1 MDPQLVPPAADKATF
16 SDGRNVTDFYKS
28 WELEEIKADLDR
40 RRTPLVNICMNLSSD
55 FNKSSVIRS
64 NNAFLGRK
72 VYIVGKRRYD
82 VRGAVGTRHYEHV
95 EHSEELAPLIE
106 SLIAEGYVVCA
117 VDNIPEY
124 SPQNLFDV
132 ELPEKVAFLYGEEGL
147 GLSAEAI
154 ELCNG
159 PMIQVQMY
167 GSVRSLNVAQC
178 AAVLMAEYSRQHHQ
192 LLAGE

>member
-1 MDPQLVPPAADKATF
+1 MVAELDPASDSRNIIDYFKLMDE
-16 SDGRNVTDFYKS
+16 S
-28 WELEEIKADLDR
+28 EIKADLDS

-55 FNKSSVIRS
+55 FNKSAVIRA

-72 VYIVGKRRYD
+72 VYIVGKKRYD
-82 VRGAVGTRHYEHV
+82 VRGAVGTRHYERV
-95 EHSEELAPLIE
+95 DHSEELAPVIE
-106 SLIAEGYVVCA
+106 SLIAEGYLVCPIENLA
-117 VDNIPEY
+117 EY
-124 SPQNLFDV
+124 EPQNLFDV

-147 GLSAEAI
+147 GLSPESI

-178 AAVLMAEYSRQHHQ
+178 AAVLMAEYSRQHGQ
-192 LLAGE
+192 RAISS

>member
-1 MDPQLVPPAADKATF
+1 MDPQLVTPAPSAAPALD
-16 SDGRNVTDFYKS
+16 SRNVIDFYKGM
-28 WELEEIKADLDR
+28 EIEEIKADLDE

-55 FNKSSVIRS
+55 FNKSSVIRA

-95 EHSEELAPLIE
+95 EHSEELAPVISE
-106 SLIAEGYVVCA
+106 LIAQGYTVCPIENLA
-117 VDNIPEY
+117 EY
-124 SPQNLFDV
+124 EPQNLFDID
-132 ELPEKVAFLYGEEGL
+132 LPERVAFVYGEEGL

-178 AAVLMAEYSRQHHQ
+178 AAVLMAEYSRQHGQ
-192 LLAGE
+192 RALGA

>member
-1 MDPQLVPPAADKATF
+1 MSDQLDT
-16 SDGRNVTDFYKS
+16 RNVIDYFKGMAD
-28 WELEEIKADLDR
+28 EEIRADLDS

-55 FNKSSVIRS
+55 FNKSSVIRA

-72 VYIVGKRRYD
+72 VYIVGRKRYD

-95 EHSEELAPLIE
+95 DHSETLAPVIE
-106 SLIAEGYVVCA
+106 ELIAEGYLVCA
-117 VDNIPEY
+117 VDNIESY
-124 SPQNLFDV
+124 SPVNLFDLK
-132 ELPEKVAFLYGEEGL
+132 LPEKVAFVYGEEGL

-159 PMIQVQMY
+159 PMIAVQMH

-178 AAVLMAEYSRQHHQ
+178 AAVLMAEYSRQHGQ
-192 LLAGE
+192 IALSPIV